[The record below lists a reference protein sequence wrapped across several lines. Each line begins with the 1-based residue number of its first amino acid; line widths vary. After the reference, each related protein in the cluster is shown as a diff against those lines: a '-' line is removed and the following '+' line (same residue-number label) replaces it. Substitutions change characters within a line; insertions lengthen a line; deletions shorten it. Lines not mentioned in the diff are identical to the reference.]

1 MTNEIRHG
9 PVTMHRAIERRLLR
23 EIAARPADAP
33 RKNTAED
40 TDSGGQAAAERVQAS
55 GTKPDSP
62 KILRPGSGRTGQ
74 GKAGARAPT
83 QPKRPT

>member
-33 RKNTAED
+33 RKTSSED
-40 TDSGGQAAAERVQAS
+40 TESGGQAAAERTPVN
-55 GTKPDSP
+55 GGKPDSS

-74 GKAGARAPT
+74 GKAGTSAPT
-83 QPKRPT
+83 KPKRPT